1 MNKVGEGSTAKIA
14 VACVDSILKAPNLPV
29 HKSVYA
35 INIGFEVLHKL
46 LVYGLPRDVYHVARY
61 FLAHHLALCLAYADS
76 SIAHQVSIARRVQ
89 TQHVFACIALYPTSV
104 TGMVVSEKN
113 DVEPLHFA
121 CYRQRSI
128 LIVVG
133 GVYSAFAATM
143 EKADNNIGFLFCLD
157 VFHPILGRF
166 NHVVEPQTRPQTLL

>member
-1 MNKVGEGSTAKIA
+1 MNKVGEGCTAKIA
-14 VACVDSILKAPNLPV
+14 VARVNRAFKAPNLPV
-29 HKSVYA
+29 HKSVYT
-35 INIGFEVLHKL
+35 INVGFEVLHIL
-46 LVYGLPRDVYHVARY
+46 LVDGLPCDVYHVARY

-76 SIAHQVSIARRVQ
+76 SIAHHVSIARRVEA
-89 TQHVFACIALYPTSV
+89 QHVFACIALYPTSV
-104 TGMVVSEKN
+104 TGVVVSEKN

-143 EKADNNIGFLFCLD
+143 EKADNNIGFFFCLD
-157 VFHPILGRF
+157 VFHPILG
-166 NHVVEPQTRPQTLL
+166 